1 MPYRTNSELPKAVK
15 EKLTDHQQSVFRN
28 VFNSMMGEKGMTEAR
43 AYAGAWAQAKKAP
56 EVKKEIL
63 ADIIKVNQEERLA
76 YGWAYV
82 TKADGEVSYDHSKEW
97 MTSDTLTK
105 AATDFMLNSRTA
117 KSMHSGEKVA
127 DIVHSLPVT
136 KEVADAL
143 GIQTD
148 REGWIIGVRVNDEE
162 TWQMVKSGKLS
173 SFSIGGRAVGGNPR
187 LRG

>member
-1 MPYRTNSELPKAVK
+1 MPMIESR
-15 EKLTDHQQSVFRN
+15 
-28 VFNSMMGEKGMTEAR
+28 
-43 AYAGAWAQAKKAP
+43 
-56 EVKKEIL
+56 EVL
-63 ADIIKVNQEERLA
+63 AEIIKINQEERLA

-82 TKADGEVSYDHSKEW
+82 TKAGGNVSYDHSKEW
-97 MTSDTLTK
+97 MTSETLTK

-136 KEVADAL
+136 KDVADAL
-143 GIQTD
+143 GIQAD
-148 REGWIIGVRVNDEE
+148 REGWIVGVKVFDDAVWE
-162 TWQMVKSGKLS
+162 MIKSGKLS